1 MNRVKQFVKYFY
13 DKAVLYCTMFLCFI
27 VYIEVRKQI
36 MIQFRD
42 RINNAWGFSGR

>member
-1 MNRVKQFVKYFY
+1 MNRVKQFLTYLWNE
-13 DKAVLYCTMFLCFI
+13 AVLYSTIFLCFI

-36 MIQFRD
+36 LINFRD